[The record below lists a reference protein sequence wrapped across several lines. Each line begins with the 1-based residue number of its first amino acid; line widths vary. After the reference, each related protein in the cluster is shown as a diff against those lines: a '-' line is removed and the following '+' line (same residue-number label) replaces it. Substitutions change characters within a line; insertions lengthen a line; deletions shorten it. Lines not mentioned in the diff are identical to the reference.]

1 MESNMFLLDVEPQA
15 KPRFVFLFYNKYLY
29 RTFQDLNDLAK
40 DHKSVHVVKF
50 DVENDNDIAEAVKF
64 VEKTTGE
71 KGLNVLIN
79 NAAILTV
86 NDFSK

>member
-1 MESNMFLLDVEPQA
+1 M
-15 KPRFVFLFYNKYLY
+15 
-29 RTFQDLNDLAK
+29 AK
-40 DHKSVHVVKF
+40 DHKSIHVVKF

-64 VEKTTGE
+64 VEKTVGE

-86 NDFSK
+86 NDFFQSSFYIL